1 MKRMKKLTSIGL
13 VLAMTVGLLAGCSG
27 GGSGNGEDA
36 STSGGKGRYVEE
48 NWGDP
53 LESQD
58 DNSYSYIQTMKQLSD
73 GTIRAIVSDSSDRGF
88 SVKDSTDG
96 GKTWGDASMDL
107 SALDQL
113 NLGDDN
119 TDDDG
124 NGDYAYVGSMTIDA
138 DGDLAFVYTQSHSE
152 TKDNVTSVDSTE
164 KYYLLTKDGKLS
176 EIAMEIPNLQK
187 EQHYEYDSS
196 EDETGSKTDDPAD
209 SGVSAESETEDDGV
223 VINENGD
230 SDNKGD
236 TEASNGIQTLKL
248 KDAENLYV
256 ADYNGAVYHVTTA
269 DGKIVATFDDMNY
282 VNNMYLCGDKL
293 LLDDY
298 EKVYEYD
305 TATDKKTAEHE
316 ALASVIT
323 SKGSVT
329 IADYLKDGHTIYYS
343 CTEGI
348 YTYDL
353 DKDTS
358 EQIVDG
364 NMSSLVSPSG
374 NVEYLIPKDDGQI
387 FVKFSDYTGYTS
399 EESFLNYAYDKDA
412 AKRPDKEL
420 TIYTLKDD
428 YTIRTLAAAYQKAHP
443 DVYVK
448 VESGVSGDDAVTT
461 SDAIRT
467 LNTEVMGGNGPDILF
482 MDGLPVNSYVEK
494 GLLADVSDTVNPL
507 ISDGKLF
514 DKIAQTYKGD
524 DGKIYAVPM
533 TFKVPIVIGRK
544 SDLDKLNSLSDFATL
559 AQDFVKDHKKNEN
572 FIESYSLYSMVG
584 DMMYSNSASWFKEDG
599 SLDSDSLKSYLNDIK
614 AIYNAAY
621 ETLSDKDKSD
631 MDQMKQYYTS
641 DDYEM
646 DASWYGSDP
655 SSMAMYIMAGMNRI
669 AYGNMSGTSS
679 LGDLASIMRK
689 DADINYKALPGSVQN
704 VYVPSDV
711 IGINAKSK
719 NIDTAKEFYAFA
731 LSADG
736 QKAIDS
742 YSGFPV
748 NKERFDASLVDP
760 DAGTEGYDPNASKGS
775 WGMTDEDGNEISV
788 DIYWPTDDQIAQLKS
803 LIDSLDTPSYGDYT
817 ILSTILKDSINAIIG
832 DTSVDDAVEQVVKD
846 IDIYL
851 SE

>member
-27 GGSGNGEDA
+27 SGSGNGEDA

-58 DNSYSYIQTMKQLSD
+58 DNNYSYIQTMKQLSD

-124 NGDYAYVGSMTIDA
+124 NGDYAYVGNMTIDA

-152 TKDNVTSVDSTE
+152 TKDNVTSVDSTV

-187 EQHYEYDSS
+187 EQHYEYNSS
-196 EDETGSKTDDPAD
+196 EDETGSKTDDSAD

-230 SDNKGD
+230 SDNNGD

-269 DGKIVATFDDMNY
+269 DGKITATFDDMNY

-323 SKGSVT
+323 FKGSVT

-387 FVKFSDYTGYTS
+387 LVKFSDYTGDTS

-467 LNTEVMGGNGPDILF
+467 LNTEVMGGNGPDILL

-533 TFKVPIVIGRK
+533 TFQVPIVIGRK
-544 SDLDKLNSLSDFATL
+544 SDLDKLNNLSDFASL

-572 FIESYSLYSMVG
+572 FIESYSLYSLVG
-584 DMMYSNSASWFKEDG
+584 DMMYTNSASWFKEDG

-614 AIYNAAY
+614 TIYNAVY

-631 MDQMKQYYTS
+631 MDQMKQYYAS
-641 DDYEM
+641 EDYEM

-655 SSMAMYIMAGMNRI
+655 SYMAMYIMAGMNRI
-669 AYGNMSGTSS
+669 AYGNMAGTSS

-704 VYVPSDV
+704 VYVPSEI

-731 LSADG
+731 LSVDG

-760 DAGTEGYDPNASKGS
+760 DAGTEGYDPNESKGS

-788 DIYWPTDDQIAQLKS
+788 DSYWPTDDQIAQLKN

-817 ILSTILKDSINAIIG
+817 ILSTILKDSMNAIIG

>member
-1 MKRMKKLTSIGL
+1 
-13 VLAMTVGLLAGCSG
+13 
-27 GGSGNGEDA
+27 
-36 STSGGKGRYVEE
+36 
-48 NWGDP
+48 
-53 LESQD
+53 
-58 DNSYSYIQTMKQLSD
+58 
-73 GTIRAIVSDSSDRGF
+73 
-88 SVKDSTDG
+88 
-96 GKTWGDASMDL
+96 
-107 SALDQL
+107 
-113 NLGDDN
+113 
-119 TDDDG
+119 
-124 NGDYAYVGSMTIDA
+124 
-138 DGDLAFVYTQSHSE
+138 
-152 TKDNVTSVDSTE
+152 
-164 KYYLLTKDGKLS
+164 
-176 EIAMEIPNLQK
+176 ME
-187 EQHYEYDSS
+187 
-196 EDETGSKTDDPAD
+196 
-209 SGVSAESETEDDGV
+209 
-223 VINENGD
+223 
-230 SDNKGD
+230 
-236 TEASNGIQTLKL
+236 
-248 KDAENLYV
+248 
-256 ADYNGAVYHVTTA
+256 
-269 DGKIVATFDDMNY
+269 
-282 VNNMYLCGDKL
+282 
-293 LLDDY
+293 
-298 EKVYEYD
+298 
-305 TATDKKTAEHE
+305 
-316 ALASVIT
+316 
-323 SKGSVT
+323 
-329 IADYLKDGHTIYYS
+329 
-343 CTEGI
+343 
-348 YTYDL
+348 
-353 DKDTS
+353 
-358 EQIVDG
+358 
-364 NMSSLVSPSG
+364 
-374 NVEYLIPKDDGQI
+374 
-387 FVKFSDYTGYTS
+387 
-399 EESFLNYAYDKDA
+399 
-412 AKRPDKEL
+412 
-420 TIYTLKDD
+420 
-428 YTIRTLAAAYQKAHP
+428 
-443 DVYVK
+443 
-448 VESGVSGDDAVTT
+448 
-461 SDAIRT
+461 
-467 LNTEVMGGNGPDILF
+467 PDILL

-584 DMMYSNSASWFKEDG
+584 DMMYTNSASWFKEDG

-655 SSMAMYIMAGMNRI
+655 SHMAMYIMAGMNRI
-669 AYGNMSGTSS
+669 AYGNMAGTSS

-704 VYVPSDV
+704 VYVPSEI

-748 NKERFDASLVDP
+748 NKDRFDASLVDP
-760 DAGTEGYDPNASKGS
+760 DAGTEGYDPNESKGS

-788 DIYWPTDDQIAQLKS
+788 DTYWPTDDQIAQLKN

-817 ILSTILKDSINAIIG
+817 ILSTILKDSMNAIIG